1 MNFSFPMPMFVLRHI
16 VRKNPWLLGDGF
28 PTRRSANIDLGIFGL
43 EIESEMELLP
53 EQKARLRAEADA
65 GTLFK

>member
-1 MNFSFPMPMFVLRHI
+1 MTIKVRLPMFLLRHI
-16 VRKNPWLLGDGF
+16 VRKNPWLLGEGF

-43 EIESEMELLP
+43 EIEGEIELLP